1 MKESTRSLRLSEE
14 RMGPRTEPEGG
25 RCLLVGGEMFA
36 EVQKG
41 SSPQSGGGGGMV
53 TGRGGKGKKEEE
65 TVSNVSTVKKK
76 SR

>member
-1 MKESTRSLRLSEE
+1 
-14 RMGPRTEPEGG
+14 MGPRTEPEGG

-41 SSPQSGGGGGMV
+41 SSPQSGGAMV
-53 TGRGGKGKKEEE
+53 MGRGGKGKKEEE
-65 TVSNVSTVKKK
+65 AVSNVSTVKKK